1 LGAGRLWSLHPLWP
15 AEVKKVIEEYGQGD
29 GTVPESCQGPSKS
42 TRIYNIFTLG
52 PQFEAKYG
60 SLSDDLLSKSFKI
73 PPLNYMLS
81 ITSSHTDACVII
93 AG

>member
-1 LGAGRLWSLHPLWP
+1 M
-15 AEVKKVIEEYGQGD
+15 KKVIEEYGQGD

-60 SLSDDLLSKSFKI
+60 SLSDDLLSKSLKI
-73 PPLNYMLS
+73 PQNPSVELYVIDN
-81 ITSSHTDACVII
+81 II
-93 AG
+93 AT